1 MYLLFDIGG
10 TNTRIVLSE
19 DAFTFGEPTVLRT
32 PSDFDEGMTR
42 MREVMNT
49 LSGGNPILAAAGGI
63 AGPLDATRETLG
75 AAPNL
80 PNWRHKPVRE
90 VLAEALG
97 AEVFLENDAA
107 LAGLAEAINGVAK
120 SYPIAAFLTLG
131 TGVGGARIVNGA
143 IDRSD
148 FGFEPGHQ
156 IIVPGGEPCGCG
168 GAGHL
173 ESYVSGAGIERQ
185 FGKKPFE
192 IADPAIWEEVA
203 QYLAIGINNI
213 IVHWSPRLVV
223 LGHTDIMKKI
233 PLERVREHVASLL
246 KIVPLPKIELS
257 KLGDRGVL
265 YGALTLLKQHVG

>member
-10 TNTRIVLSE
+10 TNTRIALSE

-32 PSDFDEGMTR
+32 PSDFDEGMVR

-63 AGPLDATRETLG
+63 AGPLDAARETLG

-90 VLAEALG
+90 ALAGALG
-97 AEVFLENDAA
+97 AECFLENDAA
-107 LAGLAEAINGVAK
+107 LGGLGEAVEGAAK
-120 SYPIAAFLTLG
+120 GYSIAAFLTIG
-131 TGVGGARIVNGA
+131 TGFGGVRIVNGA

-173 ESYVSGAGIERQ
+173 ESYVSGTGIERRS
-185 FGKKPFE
+185 GKKPAH
-192 IADPAIWEEVA
+192 ITDPAVWEEVA

-233 PLERVREHVASLL
+233 LLERVREHVASFL
-246 KIVPLPKIELS
+246 KITPPPNIVLS

-265 YGALTLLKQHVG
+265 YGALALLKQHVG